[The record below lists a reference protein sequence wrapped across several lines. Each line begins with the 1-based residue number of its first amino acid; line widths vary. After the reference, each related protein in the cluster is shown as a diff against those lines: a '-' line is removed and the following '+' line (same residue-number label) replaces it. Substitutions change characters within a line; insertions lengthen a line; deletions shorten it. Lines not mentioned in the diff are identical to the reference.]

1 MCSHVDLW
9 MTVSMAGAMTVDNH
23 CTAGRGM
30 ARDAALPHREGCR
43 YAESVLEMLHLKPA
57 LKPASQE
64 HECSGRG
71 AFAPY
76 GKQILESVQRA
87 SIDAGCKAAHAAL
100 TGRPKPAATM

>member
-57 LKPASQE
+57 LKPASQSMNVLAGVLLL
-64 HECSGRG
+64 HM
-71 AFAPY
+71 
-76 GKQILESVQRA
+76 A
-87 SIDAGCKAAHAAL
+87 SRSWSQCK
-100 TGRPKPAATM
+100 GPA